1 MAGDMKDHDL
11 LLQIAA
17 RNRAALSD
25 LYDRYAALLYS
36 VIVSVV
42 RDTDE
47 AEDILQEVLVQIWR
61 NAGTFDRE
69 RGAPRTWLVRMAH
82 NRAID
87 LLRSKRWQQ
96 RMREIPT
103 ADSDGVLEIQAS
115 QAVRTP
121 WDRMVNSERATRIA
135 SALSQLPEEQ
145 AVLIQLAFLQGYTHS
160 EIAVHTGLPLGTI
173 KTRIRTGMIQLRSRL
188 GIFAEEE

>member
-1 MAGDMKDHDL
+1 MKDHDL